1 MDTEISQTTERAND
15 FGMGLLIAAG
25 YQEKL
30 NQILAMEEELG
41 TEAPPDLVAFLISFA
56 NPEEYH

>member
-30 NQILAMEEELG
+30 KQILAMEEELG